1 MKTAARLAPSAFVAL
16 MPGRAEAHVKWFSEF
31 SFTDRPLSFDEIAS
45 VTFGGLLALSVA
57 VIVLFSWL
65 DWRFAGAGWHR
76 VIDRWLETRKSSG
89 LTVMR
94 VGAFAVLLLCWQADA
109 VLVPALKAA
118 APWIGWYQFL
128 VALLLLFDVTVP
140 LAGVGLMGV
149 YAIGIQQ
156 FGWFHMLD
164 YVLFLGTAYYLIA
177 SSSSR
182 DAIRK
187 TALPGLYATVGFS
200 LCWVALEKLV
210 YPKWALSILR
220 EHPVLSLGLEP
231 EFFLVAA
238 AFIELSLGYLL
249 IICLLARP
257 MALTITLVFFLTTM
271 VFGKVEVIGHTMIHA
286 ALIVF
291 LLEGPGS
298 GLRPPARF
306 HKTLPLRLAFASV
319 NFVILTG
326 VLMAPYLHL
335 AFQAYEQNK

>member
-1 MKTAARLAPSAFVAL
+1 MKTATLLAPSALVAL
-16 MPGRAEAHVKWFSEF
+16 MPGRLEAHVKWVSEF
-31 SFTDRPLSFDEIAS
+31 SFADQPLSFDEITSPA
-45 VTFGGLLALSVA
+45 FWGLFALSVA
-57 VIVLFSWL
+57 VIVLFSCL
-65 DWRFAGAGWHR
+65 DWRFAGAGWHS
-76 VIDRWLETRKSSG
+76 VIDRWLETRKSSS

-109 VLVPALKAA
+109 ILVPELKAA
-118 APWIGWYQFL
+118 HWVGWYQFL
-128 VALLLLFDVTVP
+128 VALLLLFEATVP
-140 LAGVGLMGV
+140 LAGLGLIGV
-149 YAIGIQQ
+149 YAIAIQQ

-164 YVLFLGTAYYLIA
+164 YVLFLGVAYYFIA
-177 SSSSR
+177 SRSPY

-187 TALPGLYATVGFS
+187 TALPGLYATIGFS

-231 EFFLVAA
+231 EFFLVAV

-257 MALTITLVFFLTTM
+257 LALTISLVLFLTTM
-271 VFGKVEVIGHTMIHA
+271 MFGKVEVIGHTMIHA

-298 GLRPPARF
+298 GLQPPARF
-306 HKTLPLRLAFASV
+306 HDTLPLRLAFAGV

-326 VLMAPYLHL
+326 VLMASYLHL